1 MLGVSPSASTEEVR
15 TAYQRLVRL
24 HHPDR
29 SSDGSSD
36 SEAFRRVQDAYDALR
51 EPEARRRHDAEVRHA
66 AMASAAAQARVLEVE
81 LSDLRYGGE
90 DDDDEDDDGG
100 EGTEH
105 GGEEH
110 GGIAAGGCAMW
121 RYDCRCGDEFA
132 LREHQLADAIPCR
145 SCSLVLKVVD
155 AASRARAASTS

>member
-1 MLGVSPSASTEEVR
+1 MLPW
-15 TAYQRLVRL
+15 
-24 HHPDR
+24 P
-29 SSDGSSD
+29 
-36 SEAFRRVQDAYDALR
+36 ALR
-51 EPEARRRHDAEVRHA
+51 RKPASSRSNSATC
-66 AMASAAAQARVLEVE
+66 AME
-81 LSDLRYGGE
+81 E